1 MALTIHQEEDA
12 QRQLQVKVE
21 VPEERVQKEMRRK
34 ARVLARELHV
44 PGFRPGK
51 APYNVIAGRVGEDA
65 LRAEAADELLQ
76 AVFQEMLEEIGVE
89 PYAQVK
95 ADNPEMNPL
104 TYEFVVPLS
113 PVTELGDY
121 RSIRKAKEVVAVT
134 EEAVADALEHLRTH
148 HEVVEPV
155 DRPVQAGDIVT
166 VGGTGSFVDA
176 NGNAQPLF
184 EEDRTDLLMDEDV
197 LFKGTPFV
205 ASLLGHE
212 AGDGVEITFTF
223 PEEFDDDTLAGREAS
238 FQLTILDVKKRELPE
253 LDDDLAKQDGKYET
267 LDELREA
274 LRGELEKQAEQQAR
288 ADFLEQM
295 VDEMLAQATLNYP
308 PAALEAELDELVE
321 DLKTQV
327 TRSGW
332 EWDDYLRLQNESE
345 EALRERMQENATTRL
360 KRNLVLSKFVMEEK
374 LTLAE
379 DAVTAAIEKQVSSFE
394 EEGLRD
400 YMRNYFLNGPGRE
413 SIASQLLIDLI
424 IDRLEAVGAGNAP
437 DLAALAEEAEATAD
451 EASLDDESSETET
464 SEDETSVDE
473 VPADETSLDET
484 SVDEASVDDETSE
497 DEAGAAPVETAT
509 DEAGAEAAES
519 PEAAAAE

>member
-51 APYNVIAGRVGEDA
+51 APYNVIAGRVGEEA

-134 EEAVADALEHLRTH
+134 DEAVADALEHLRTH

-295 VDEMLAQATLNYP
+295 VDEMLTQATLNYP

-379 DAVTAAIEKQVSSFE
+379 DAVTAAVEKQVSSFE

>member
-51 APYNVIAGRVGEDA
+51 APYNVIVSRVGEDA
-65 LRAEAADELLQ
+65 LRAEAADGLLQ
-76 AVFQEMLEEIGVE
+76 AVFQEMLEEIAVE

-95 ADNPEMNPL
+95 ADNPQMNPL
-104 TYEFVVPLS
+104 TFEFVVPLS

-121 RSIRKAKEVVAVT
+121 RSIRQAKEVVAVT
-134 EEAVADALEHLRTH
+134 DEAVADALEHLRTH

-155 DRPVQAGDIVT
+155 DRPVQAGDIAT

-184 EEDRTDLLMDEDV
+184 NEERTDLLMDEDV

-205 ASLLGHE
+205 AGLLGHE
-212 AGDGVEITFTF
+212 AGDGVEIAFTF
-223 PEEFDDDTLAGREAS
+223 PEDYDDDTLAGRDAS

-267 LDELREA
+267 LDELRDA
-274 LRGELEKQAEQQAR
+274 LRSELEKQAEQQAR
-288 ADFLEQM
+288 NDFLEQM
-295 VDEMLAQATLNYP
+295 LDEMLALATLNYP

-345 EALRERMQENATTRL
+345 EALREQMQENAATRL
-360 KRNLVLSKFVMEEK
+360 KRNLILTKFAVEEK

-379 DAVTAAIEKQVSSFE
+379 DAMAAAIEKQVSGFE
-394 EEGLRD
+394 QEGLRD

-413 SIASQLLIDLI
+413 TLASQLLMDLI
-424 IDRLEAVGAGNAP
+424 VDRLEAIGAGNAP
-437 DLAALAEEAEATAD
+437 DLDALVEEAETTAD
-451 EASLDDESSETET
+451 EVSADEVSADEVSVDETA
-464 SEDETSVDE
+464 EDETSVDE
-473 VPADETSLDET
+473 
-484 SVDEASVDDETSE
+484 
-497 DEAGAAPVETAT
+497 AGAAPAEMAA
-509 DEAGAEAAES
+509 DEAGTEAAES

>member
-51 APYNVIAGRVGEDA
+51 APYNVIAGRVGEEA

-295 VDEMLAQATLNYP
+295 VDEMLTQATLNYP

-379 DAVTAAIEKQVSSFE
+379 DAVTAAVEKQVSSFE

>member
-51 APYNVIAGRVGEDA
+51 APYNVIVSRVGEDA
-65 LRAEAADELLQ
+65 LRAEAADGLLQ
-76 AVFQEMLEEIGVE
+76 AVFQEMLEEIAVE

-95 ADNPEMNPL
+95 ADNPQMNPL
-104 TYEFVVPLS
+104 TFEFVVPLS

-121 RSIRKAKEVVAVT
+121 RSIRQAKEVVAVT
-134 EEAVADALEHLRTH
+134 DEAVADALEHLRTH

-155 DRPVQAGDIVT
+155 DRPVQAGDIAT

-184 EEDRTDLLMDEDV
+184 NEERTDLLMDEDV

-205 ASLLGHE
+205 AGLLGHE
-212 AGDGVEITFTF
+212 AGDGVEIAFTF
-223 PEEFDDDTLAGREAS
+223 PEDYDDDTLAGRDAS

-267 LDELREA
+267 LDELRDA
-274 LRGELEKQAEQQAR
+274 LRSELEKQAEQQAR
-288 ADFLEQM
+288 NDFLEQM
-295 VDEMLAQATLNYP
+295 LDEMLALATLNYP

-345 EALRERMQENATTRL
+345 EALREQMQENAATRL
-360 KRNLVLSKFVMEEK
+360 KRNLILTKFAVEEK

-379 DAVTAAIEKQVSSFE
+379 DAMAAAIEKQVSGFE
-394 EEGLRD
+394 QEGLRD

-413 SIASQLLIDLI
+413 TLASQLLMDLI
-424 IDRLEAVGAGNAP
+424 VDRLEAIGAGNAP
-437 DLAALAEEAEATAD
+437 DLDALVEEAETTAD
-451 EASLDDESSETET
+451 EVSADEVSVDETA
-464 SEDETSVDE
+464 EDETSVDE
-473 VPADETSLDET
+473 
-484 SVDEASVDDETSE
+484 
-497 DEAGAAPVETAT
+497 AGAAPAEMAA
-509 DEAGAEAAES
+509 DEAGTEAAES

>member
-1 MALTIHQEEDA
+1 
-12 QRQLQVKVE
+12 
-21 VPEERVQKEMRRK
+21 
-34 ARVLARELHV
+34 
-44 PGFRPGK
+44 
-51 APYNVIAGRVGEDA
+51 
-65 LRAEAADELLQ
+65 
-76 AVFQEMLEEIGVE
+76 
-89 PYAQVK
+89 
-95 ADNPEMNPL
+95 
-104 TYEFVVPLS
+104 
-113 PVTELGDY
+113 
-121 RSIRKAKEVVAVT
+121 
-134 EEAVADALEHLRTH
+134 
-148 HEVVEPV
+148 
-155 DRPVQAGDIVT
+155 
-166 VGGTGSFVDA
+166 
-176 NGNAQPLF
+176 
-184 EEDRTDLLMDEDV
+184 
-197 LFKGTPFV
+197 
-205 ASLLGHE
+205 
-212 AGDGVEITFTF
+212 
-223 PEEFDDDTLAGREAS
+223 
-238 FQLTILDVKKRELPE
+238 
-253 LDDDLAKQDGKYET
+253 
-267 LDELREA
+267 
-274 LRGELEKQAEQQAR
+274 
-288 ADFLEQM
+288 M
-295 VDEMLAQATLNYP
+295 VDEMLTQATLNYP

-379 DAVTAAIEKQVSSFE
+379 DAVTAAVEKQVSSFE

>member
-51 APYNVIAGRVGEDA
+51 APYNVIVSRVGEDA
-65 LRAEAADELLQ
+65 LRAEAADGLLQ
-76 AVFQEMLEEIGVE
+76 AVFQEMLEEIAVE

-95 ADNPEMNPL
+95 ADNPQMNPL
-104 TYEFVVPLS
+104 TFEFVVPLS

-121 RSIRKAKEVVAVT
+121 RSIRQAKEVVAVT
-134 EEAVADALEHLRTH
+134 DEAVADALEHLRTH

-155 DRPVQAGDIVT
+155 DRPVQAGDIAT

-184 EEDRTDLLMDEDV
+184 NEERTDLLMDEDV

-205 ASLLGHE
+205 AGLLGHE
-212 AGDGVEITFTF
+212 AGDGVEIAFTF
-223 PEEFDDDTLAGREAS
+223 PEDYDDDTLAGRDAS

-267 LDELREA
+267 LDELRDA
-274 LRGELEKQAEQQAR
+274 LRSELEKQAEQQAR
-288 ADFLEQM
+288 NDFLEQM
-295 VDEMLAQATLNYP
+295 LDEMLALATLNYP

-345 EALRERMQENATTRL
+345 EALREQMQENAATRL
-360 KRNLVLSKFVMEEK
+360 KRNLILTKFAVEEK

-379 DAVTAAIEKQVSSFE
+379 DAMAAAIEKQVSGFE
-394 EEGLRD
+394 QEGLRD

-413 SIASQLLIDLI
+413 TLASQLLMDLI
-424 IDRLEAVGAGNAP
+424 VDRLEAIGAGNAP
-437 DLAALAEEAEATAD
+437 DLDALVEEAETTAAEASAD
-451 EASLDDESSETET
+451 EVSADEVSVDETA
-464 SEDETSVDE
+464 EDETSVDE
-473 VPADETSLDET
+473 
-484 SVDEASVDDETSE
+484 
-497 DEAGAAPVETAT
+497 AGAAPAEMAA
-509 DEAGAEAAES
+509 DEAGTEAAES

>member
-51 APYNVIAGRVGEDA
+51 APYNVIVSRVGEDA
-65 LRAEAADELLQ
+65 LRAEAADGLLQ
-76 AVFQEMLEEIGVE
+76 AVFQEMLEEIAVE

-95 ADNPEMNPL
+95 ADNPQMNPL
-104 TYEFVVPLS
+104 TFEFVVPLS

-121 RSIRKAKEVVAVT
+121 RSIRQAKEVVAVT
-134 EEAVADALEHLRTH
+134 DEAVADALEHLRTH

-155 DRPVQAGDIVT
+155 DRPVQAGDIAT

-184 EEDRTDLLMDEDV
+184 NEERTDLLMDEDV

-205 ASLLGHE
+205 AGLLGHE
-212 AGDGVEITFTF
+212 AGDGVEIAFTF
-223 PEEFDDDTLAGREAS
+223 PEDYDDDTLAGRDAS

-267 LDELREA
+267 LDELRDA
-274 LRGELEKQAEQQAR
+274 LRSELEKQAEQQAR
-288 ADFLEQM
+288 NDFLEQM
-295 VDEMLAQATLNYP
+295 LDEMLALATLNYP

-345 EALRERMQENATTRL
+345 EALREQMQENAATRL
-360 KRNLVLSKFVMEEK
+360 KRNLILTKFAVEEK

-379 DAVTAAIEKQVSSFE
+379 DAMAAAIEKQVSGFE
-394 EEGLRD
+394 QEGLRD

-413 SIASQLLIDLI
+413 TLASQLLMDLI
-424 IDRLEAVGAGNAP
+424 VDRLEAIGAGNAP
-437 DLAALAEEAEATAD
+437 DLDALVEEAETTAD
-451 EASLDDESSETET
+451 EVSADEV
-464 SEDETSVDE
+464 SVDE
-473 VPADETSLDET
+473 TAEDET
-484 SVDEASVDDETSE
+484 SVDEASAAPAEMAA
-497 DEAGAAPVETAT
+497 DEAGT
-509 DEAGAEAAES
+509 EAAES

>member
-51 APYNVIAGRVGEDA
+51 APYNVIAGRVGEEA

-134 EEAVADALEHLRTH
+134 DEAVADALEHLRTH

-295 VDEMLAQATLNYP
+295 VDEMLTQATLNYP

-379 DAVTAAIEKQVSSFE
+379 DAVIRALDGK
-394 EEGLRD
+394 
-400 YMRNYFLNGPGRE
+400 
-413 SIASQLLIDLI
+413 
-424 IDRLEAVGAGNAP
+424 AP
-437 DLAALAEEAEATAD
+437 KK
-451 EASLDDESSETET
+451 
-464 SEDETSVDE
+464 VVV
-473 VPADETSLDET
+473 VPNRI
-484 SVDEASVDDETSE
+484 VNV
-497 DEAGAAPVETAT
+497 VV
-509 DEAGAEAAES
+509 
-519 PEAAAAE
+519 

>member
-51 APYNVIAGRVGEDA
+51 APYNVIVSRVGEDA
-65 LRAEAADELLQ
+65 LRAEAADGLLQ
-76 AVFQEMLEEIGVE
+76 AVFQEMLEEIAVE

-95 ADNPEMNPL
+95 ADNPQMNPL
-104 TYEFVVPLS
+104 TFEFVVPLS

-121 RSIRKAKEVVAVT
+121 RSIRQAKEVVAVT
-134 EEAVADALEHLRTH
+134 DEAVADALEHLRTH

-155 DRPVQAGDIVT
+155 DRPVQAGDIAT

-184 EEDRTDLLMDEDV
+184 NEERTDLLMDEDV

-205 ASLLGHE
+205 AGLLGHE
-212 AGDGVEITFTF
+212 AGDGVEIAFTF
-223 PEEFDDDTLAGREAS
+223 PEDYDDDTLAGRDAS

-267 LDELREA
+267 LDELRDA
-274 LRGELEKQAEQQAR
+274 LRSELEKQAEQQAR
-288 ADFLEQM
+288 NDFLEQM
-295 VDEMLAQATLNYP
+295 LDEMLALATLNYP

-345 EALRERMQENATTRL
+345 EALREQMQENAATRL
-360 KRNLVLSKFVMEEK
+360 KRNLILTKFAVEEK

-379 DAVTAAIEKQVSSFE
+379 DAMAAAIEKQVSGFE
-394 EEGLRD
+394 QEGLRD

-413 SIASQLLIDLI
+413 TLASQLLMDLI
-424 IDRLEAVGAGNAP
+424 VDRLEAIGAGNAP
-437 DLAALAEEAEATAD
+437 DLDALVEEAETTAD
-451 EASLDDESSETET
+451 EVSADEVSA
-464 SEDETSVDE
+464 DEVSVDE
-473 VPADETSLDET
+473 TAEDET
-484 SVDEASVDDETSE
+484 SVDEASAAPAEMAA
-497 DEAGAAPVETAT
+497 DEAGT
-509 DEAGAEAAES
+509 EAAES

>member
-51 APYNVIAGRVGEDA
+51 APYNVIVSRVGEDA
-65 LRAEAADELLQ
+65 LRAEAADGLLQ
-76 AVFQEMLEEIGVE
+76 AVFQEMLEEIAVE

-95 ADNPEMNPL
+95 ADNPQMNPL
-104 TYEFVVPLS
+104 TFEFVVPLS

-121 RSIRKAKEVVAVT
+121 RSIRQAKEVVAVT
-134 EEAVADALEHLRTH
+134 DEAVADALEHLRTH

-155 DRPVQAGDIVT
+155 DRPVQAGDIAT

-184 EEDRTDLLMDEDV
+184 NEERTDLLMDEDV

-205 ASLLGHE
+205 AELLGHE
-212 AGDGVEITFTF
+212 AGDGVEIAFTF
-223 PEEFDDDTLAGREAS
+223 PEDYDDDTLAGRDAS

-267 LDELREA
+267 LDELRDA
-274 LRGELEKQAEQQAR
+274 LRSELEKQAEQQAR
-288 ADFLEQM
+288 NDFLEQM
-295 VDEMLAQATLNYP
+295 LDEMLALATLNYP

-345 EALRERMQENATTRL
+345 EALREQMQENAATRL
-360 KRNLVLSKFVMEEK
+360 KRNLILTKFAVEEK

-379 DAVTAAIEKQVSSFE
+379 DAMAAAIEKQVSGFE
-394 EEGLRD
+394 QEGLRD

-413 SIASQLLIDLI
+413 TLASQLLMDLI
-424 IDRLEAVGAGNAP
+424 VDRLEAIGAGNAP
-437 DLAALAEEAEATAD
+437 DLDALVEEAETTAD
-451 EASLDDESSETET
+451 EVSADEVSA
-464 SEDETSVDE
+464 DEVSVDE
-473 VPADETSLDET
+473 TAEDET
-484 SVDEASVDDETSE
+484 SVDEASAAPAEMAA
-497 DEAGAAPVETAT
+497 DEAGT
-509 DEAGAEAAES
+509 EAAES

>member
-12 QRQLQVKVE
+12 QRQLQVRVE

-51 APYNVIAGRVGEDA
+51 APYNVIVSRVGEDA
-65 LRAEAADELLQ
+65 LRAEAADGLLQ
-76 AVFQEMLEEIGVE
+76 AVFQEMLEEIAVE

-95 ADNPEMNPL
+95 ADNPQMNPL
-104 TYEFVVPLS
+104 TFEFVVPLS

-121 RSIRKAKEVVAVT
+121 RSIRQAKEVVAVT
-134 EEAVADALEHLRTH
+134 DEAVADALEHLRTH

-155 DRPVQAGDIVT
+155 DRPVQAGDIAT

-184 EEDRTDLLMDEDV
+184 NEERTDLLMDEDV

-205 ASLLGHE
+205 AGLLGHE
-212 AGDGVEITFTF
+212 AGDGVEIAFTF
-223 PEEFDDDTLAGREAS
+223 PEDYDDDTLAGRDAS

-267 LDELREA
+267 LDELRDA
-274 LRGELEKQAEQQAR
+274 LRSELEKQAEQQAR
-288 ADFLEQM
+288 NDFLEQM
-295 VDEMLAQATLNYP
+295 LDEMLALATLNYP

-345 EALRERMQENATTRL
+345 EALREQMQENAATRL
-360 KRNLVLSKFVMEEK
+360 KRNLILTKFAVEEK

-379 DAVTAAIEKQVSSFE
+379 DAMAAAIEKQVSGFE
-394 EEGLRD
+394 QEGLRD

-413 SIASQLLIDLI
+413 TLASQLLMDLI
-424 IDRLEAVGAGNAP
+424 VDRLEAIGAGNAP
-437 DLAALAEEAEATAD
+437 DLDALVEEAETTAD
-451 EASLDDESSETET
+451 EVSADEVSVDETA
-464 SEDETSVDE
+464 EDETSVDE
-473 VPADETSLDET
+473 
-484 SVDEASVDDETSE
+484 
-497 DEAGAAPVETAT
+497 AGAAPAEMAA
-509 DEAGAEAAES
+509 DEAGTEAAES

>member
-51 APYNVIAGRVGEDA
+51 APYNVIVSRVGEDA
-65 LRAEAADELLQ
+65 LRAEAADGLLQ
-76 AVFQEMLEEIGVE
+76 AVFQEMLEEIAVE

-95 ADNPEMNPL
+95 ADNPQMNPL
-104 TYEFVVPLS
+104 TFEFVVPLS

-121 RSIRKAKEVVAVT
+121 RSIRQAKEVVAVT
-134 EEAVADALEHLRTH
+134 DEAVADALEHLRTH

-155 DRPVQAGDIVT
+155 DRPVQAGDIAT

-184 EEDRTDLLMDEDV
+184 NEERTDLLMDEDV

-205 ASLLGHE
+205 AGLLGHE
-212 AGDGVEITFTF
+212 AGDGVEIAFTF
-223 PEEFDDDTLAGREAS
+223 PEDYDDDTLAGRDAS

-267 LDELREA
+267 LDELRDA
-274 LRGELEKQAEQQAR
+274 LRSELEKQAEQQAR
-288 ADFLEQM
+288 NDFLEQM
-295 VDEMLAQATLNYP
+295 LDEMLALATLNYP

-345 EALRERMQENATTRL
+345 EALREQMQENAATRL
-360 KRNLVLSKFVMEEK
+360 KRNLILTKFAVEEK

-379 DAVTAAIEKQVSSFE
+379 DAMAAAIEKQVSGFE
-394 EEGLRD
+394 QEGLRD

-413 SIASQLLIDLI
+413 TLASQLLMDLI
-424 IDRLEAVGAGNAP
+424 VDRLEAIGAGNAP
-437 DLAALAEEAEATAD
+437 DLDALVEEAETTAAEASAD
-451 EASLDDESSETET
+451 EVSADEV
-464 SEDETSVDE
+464 SVDE
-473 VPADETSLDET
+473 TAEDET
-484 SVDEASVDDETSE
+484 SVDEASAAPAEMAA
-497 DEAGAAPVETAT
+497 DEAGT
-509 DEAGAEAAES
+509 EAAES

>member
-51 APYNVIAGRVGEDA
+51 APYNVIVSRVGEDA
-65 LRAEAADELLQ
+65 LRAEAADGLLQ
-76 AVFQEMLEEIGVE
+76 AVFQEMLEEIAVE

-95 ADNPEMNPL
+95 ADNPQMNPL
-104 TYEFVVPLS
+104 TFEFVVPLS

-121 RSIRKAKEVVAVT
+121 RSIRQAKEVVAVT
-134 EEAVADALEHLRTH
+134 DEAVADALEHLRTH

-155 DRPVQAGDIVT
+155 DRPVQAGDIAT

-184 EEDRTDLLMDEDV
+184 NEERTDLLMDEDV

-205 ASLLGHE
+205 AGLLGHE
-212 AGDGVEITFTF
+212 AGDGVEIAFTF
-223 PEEFDDDTLAGREAS
+223 PEDYDDDTLAGRDAS

-267 LDELREA
+267 LDELRDA
-274 LRGELEKQAEQQAR
+274 LRSELEKQAEQQAR
-288 ADFLEQM
+288 NDFLEQM
-295 VDEMLAQATLNYP
+295 LDEMLALATLNYP

-345 EALRERMQENATTRL
+345 EALREQMQENAATRL
-360 KRNLVLSKFVMEEK
+360 KRNLILTKFVVEEK

-379 DAVTAAIEKQVSSFE
+379 DAMAAAIEKQVSGFE
-394 EEGLRD
+394 QGGLRD

-413 SIASQLLIDLI
+413 TLASQLLMDLI
-424 IDRLEAVGAGNAP
+424 VDRLEAIGAGNAP
-437 DLAALAEEAEATAD
+437 DLDALVEEAETTAD
-451 EASLDDESSETET
+451 EVSADEVSADEVSVDETA
-464 SEDETSVDE
+464 EDETSVDE
-473 VPADETSLDET
+473 
-484 SVDEASVDDETSE
+484 
-497 DEAGAAPVETAT
+497 AGAAPAEMAA
-509 DEAGAEAAES
+509 DEAGTEAAES

>member
-1 MALTIHQEEDA
+1 
-12 QRQLQVKVE
+12 
-21 VPEERVQKEMRRK
+21 
-34 ARVLARELHV
+34 
-44 PGFRPGK
+44 
-51 APYNVIAGRVGEDA
+51 
-65 LRAEAADELLQ
+65 
-76 AVFQEMLEEIGVE
+76 
-89 PYAQVK
+89 
-95 ADNPEMNPL
+95 
-104 TYEFVVPLS
+104 
-113 PVTELGDY
+113 
-121 RSIRKAKEVVAVT
+121 
-134 EEAVADALEHLRTH
+134 VADALEHLRTH

-166 VGGTGSFVDA
+166 VSGTGSFVDT

-223 PEEFDDDTLAGREAS
+223 PEEFDDDTLAGRETS

-295 VDEMLAQATLNYP
+295 VDEMLTQATLNYP

-379 DAVTAAIEKQVSSFE
+379 DAVTAAVEKQVSSFE

>member
-51 APYNVIAGRVGEDA
+51 APYNVIVSRVGEDA
-65 LRAEAADELLQ
+65 LRAEAADGLLQ
-76 AVFQEMLEEIGVE
+76 AVFQEMLEEIAVE

-95 ADNPEMNPL
+95 ADNPQMNPL
-104 TYEFVVPLS
+104 TFEFVVPLS

-121 RSIRKAKEVVAVT
+121 RSIRQAKEVVAVT
-134 EEAVADALEHLRTH
+134 DEAVADALEHLRTH

-155 DRPVQAGDIVT
+155 DRPVQAGDIAT

-184 EEDRTDLLMDEDV
+184 NEERTDLLMDEDV

-205 ASLLGHE
+205 AELLGHE
-212 AGDGVEITFTF
+212 AGDGVEIAFTF
-223 PEEFDDDTLAGREAS
+223 PEDYDDDTLAGRDAS

-267 LDELREA
+267 LDELRDA
-274 LRGELEKQAEQQAR
+274 LRSELEKQAEQQAR
-288 ADFLEQM
+288 NDFLEQM
-295 VDEMLAQATLNYP
+295 LDEMLALATLNYP

-345 EALRERMQENATTRL
+345 EALREQMQENAATRL
-360 KRNLVLSKFVMEEK
+360 KRNLILTKFAVEEK

-379 DAVTAAIEKQVSSFE
+379 DAMAAAIEKQVSGFE
-394 EEGLRD
+394 QEGLRD

-413 SIASQLLIDLI
+413 TLASQLLMDLI
-424 IDRLEAVGAGNAP
+424 VDRLEAIGAGNAP
-437 DLAALAEEAEATAD
+437 DLDALVEEAETTAD
-451 EASLDDESSETET
+451 EVSADEV
-464 SEDETSVDE
+464 SVDE
-473 VPADETSLDET
+473 TAEDET
-484 SVDEASVDDETSE
+484 SVDEASAAPAEMAA
-497 DEAGAAPVETAT
+497 DEAGT
-509 DEAGAEAAES
+509 EAAES